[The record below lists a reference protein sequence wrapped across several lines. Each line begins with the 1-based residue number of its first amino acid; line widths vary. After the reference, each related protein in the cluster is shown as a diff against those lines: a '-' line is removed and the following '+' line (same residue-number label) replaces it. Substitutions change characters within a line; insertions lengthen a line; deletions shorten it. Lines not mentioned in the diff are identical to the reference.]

1 MMAMISKLAGWKGYA
16 AAAGIGLVLALAGWA
31 ALKMYGKAQYGE
43 GYAAAQ
49 TEYQLLAA
57 QATQAAREE
66 EHRRIQEV
74 ENVRVQ
80 AQSEIDTARAAA
92 ARADDTAGRL
102 RVELARI
109 RSAASAAAASHG
121 GQGQPGAD
129 PVSVLADLLGRLE
142 RDGRAIAG
150 YADQLR
156 VAGLACERSY
166 DALR

>member
-1 MMAMISKLAGWKGYA
+1 MNALMGGWKGYA
-16 AAAGIGLVLALAGWA
+16 AAVGLGIVLALSAWAG
-31 ALKMYGKAQYGE
+31 LKLYGKTQYRD

-66 EHRRIQEV
+66 EQRRIQEV
-74 ENVRVQ
+74 ENVRAQ
-80 AQSEIDTARAAA
+80 AQSEIDAARTAA

-109 RSAASAAAASHG
+109 RSAASAAAAAHG
-121 GQGQPGAD
+121 GPSEPGAD
-129 PVSVLADLLGRLE
+129 PVSVLAGLLERLE
-142 RDGRAIAG
+142 QDGRAIAG

-156 VAGLACERSY
+156 VAGLACEASY
-166 DALR
+166 DALRVD